1 MPVEGAQGI
10 PALTQEY
17 LRATLPYHS
26 TAIRTAKILGAA
38 AFCGGMLVYAAEFFP
53 HLFPYPQGLLDRACN
68 AVPRCTGTVE
78 RILLDGY
85 VEHILLVR
93 FAYAVGALLFLLGLL
108 GTLPLLPAYCSF
120 CSSMYRLVR
129 MRKAHIA
136 RSRSRVHKF
145 EKLTLDANSGLYT
158 VLLLAASILIML
170 ITGLHWDWEG
180 GKFLER
186 LINSPEWI
194 SALVLHVLLFY
205 AALYMGLLYV
215 VRSFACY
222 LSRDQHQHG
231 GMIGS

>member
-10 PALTQEY
+10 PALTQIY
-17 LRATLPYHS
+17 LKATLPYHT
-26 TAIRTAKILGAA
+26 TAIRTAKTLGAA

-53 HLFPYPQGLLDRACN
+53 HLFPYSQGLLDLACN

-78 RILLDGY
+78 RILLDGN
-85 VEHILLVR
+85 VERILLVR

-108 GTLPLLPAYCSF
+108 GTMPLLPAYCSF

-136 RSRSRVHKF
+136 RSRSRFSKL
-145 EKLTLDANSGLYT
+145 EKITLDANSGLYA
-158 VLLLAASILIML
+158 VLLLAAGILIML
-170 ITGLHWDWEG
+170 ITGLHWDLEHG
-180 GKFLER
+180 SFLER
-186 LINSPEWI
+186 LTKSHEWT

-222 LSRDQHQHG
+222 LSRNQHG